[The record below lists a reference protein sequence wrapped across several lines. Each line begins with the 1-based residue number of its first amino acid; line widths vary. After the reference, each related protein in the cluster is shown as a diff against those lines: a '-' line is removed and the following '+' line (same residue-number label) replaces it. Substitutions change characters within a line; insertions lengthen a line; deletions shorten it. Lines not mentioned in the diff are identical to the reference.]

1 MFIKY
6 KSLFY
11 AWMARRAQAP
21 QNENKHSNLLF
32 SNCNCIGKQE
42 LQFKILYSQF
52 VALRATE
59 VCRLIN
65 R

>member
-11 AWMARRAQAP
+11 AWMARRAQTP
-21 QNENKHSNLLF
+21 QNENKHSDLLF
-32 SNCNCIGKQE
+32 SNCIGKQE